1 MKVKI
6 INGKNWYKDKVDY
19 IYDVF
24 DNGRK
29 FYFQKEKG
37 CIEKSDCEVVHDG
50 ELYEVD
56 MSTFPTGETIGKV
69 KDKIKR
75 RDLKCCGN
83 CIFYLT
89 ENQCLENGKHY
100 CLDWQYDGLTRKERD
115 I

>member
-24 DNGRK
+24 YNGN

-37 CIEKSDCEVVHDG
+37 CIEKSDCEVVSDMP
-50 ELYEVD
+50 EYD
-56 MSTFPTGETIGKV
+56 MSI
-69 KDKIKR
+69 KIKR

-83 CIFYLT
+83 CIFYFT
-89 ENQCLENGKHY
+89 EKQCMENGKRY
-100 CLDWQYDGLTRKERD
+100 CLDWKYDDLTRKERE